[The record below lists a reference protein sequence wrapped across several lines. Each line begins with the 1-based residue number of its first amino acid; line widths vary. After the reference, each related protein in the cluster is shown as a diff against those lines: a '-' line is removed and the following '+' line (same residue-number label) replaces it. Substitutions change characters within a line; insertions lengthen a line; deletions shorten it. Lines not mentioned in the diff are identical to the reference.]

1 MAHQGLLNQISS
13 AIFLMPF
20 TAPPKYWQDASHP
33 IVAEVPPARAGP
45 VSNGDT
51 AHTLPPVG
59 GSRGHH
65 AGPAPLAR
73 GLHRSRSPHVSRDS
87 QQSGRIDQTLI
98 GRMIIPKED
107 RRTIYENL
115 FKDGVMVAKK
125 DYDAPKHVELDVKN
139 LFVIKACQSLN
150 SRGFIK
156 TQFSW
161 KFYYYTLTDEG
172 IEYLR
177 EWLNLPSEIVPA
189 TFKKVQRATPAGR
202 PAPASGAYR
211 PPRGEGG
218 GDREGYRKKESGAD
232 GGFRPRFAGIG
243 RGAPTGDAPA
253 AGSW

>member
-1 MAHQGLLNQISS
+1 
-13 AIFLMPF
+13 
-20 TAPPKYWQDASHP
+20 
-33 IVAEVPPARAGP
+33 
-45 VSNGDT
+45 
-51 AHTLPPVG
+51 
-59 GSRGHH
+59 
-65 AGPAPLAR
+65 
-73 GLHRSRSPHVSRDS
+73 
-87 QQSGRIDQTLI
+87 
-98 GRMIIPKED
+98 MIIPKQD

-125 DYDAPKHVELDVKN
+125 EYNAPKHVDLDVKN
-139 LFVIKACQSLN
+139 LYVIKACQSLN

-202 PAPASGAYR
+202 PQPSAGAYR
-211 PPRGEGG
+211 APRGDG

-243 RGAPTGDAPA
+243 RGGPSGGGDAAP
-253 AGSW
+253 GGGW

>member
-1 MAHQGLLNQISS
+1 MVWIDELRVETNHKVKLETRSPGERGG
-13 AIFLMPF
+13 
-20 TAPPKYWQDASHP
+20 DGAS
-33 IVAEVPPARAGP
+33 
-45 VSNGDT
+45 
-51 AHTLPPVG
+51 
-59 GSRGHH
+59 
-65 AGPAPLAR
+65 GPAPPRRSGETSTELSAEPEETTPKKAAR
-73 GLHRSRSPHVSRDS
+73 PTSVETPSSPIPVTTSS
-87 QQSGRIDQTLI
+87 T
-98 GRMIIPKED
+98 RMIIPKED

-139 LFVIKACQSLN
+139 LYVIKACQSLN
-150 SRGFIK
+150 SRGLIK

-202 PAPASGAYR
+202 PAQSSGAYR

-243 RGAPTGDAPA
+243 RGAPAGDAPA
-253 AGSW
+253 TGSW